1 MFTVSWNSKQTQ
13 TTSDCTSLG
22 GGREEQSKQHE
33 LNRKSEGREKH
44 CLILRLN
51 RLDKPLIQGD
61 FQEIGTM
68 LGNNAQ
74 SRAEWVSWA

>member
-1 MFTVSWNSKQTQ
+1 MFTVGWNSKQTQ

-51 RLDKPLIQGD
+51 RLDKLLIQGD
-61 FQEIGTM
+61 FQEWI

-74 SRAEWVSWA
+74 SRADWGTWV